1 MIPLAHQRRFTEKA
15 PKKYGVWHA
24 CGVGKTMTGL
34 FTVVNRA
41 SNCLIVCPKGVK
53 SKWLEAVKLFPS
65 LVTKVMTKE
74 EFKKAAP
81 TLPYYDAVI
90 IDEAHHFSGIKSDM
104 HKSMVKY
111 IKRQKIQQVYPMT
124 ATPYRREAWNIYALA
139 KIMGHEWDYINFRNI
154 FYREQRFGPRV
165 VWVPKAGMEQEIA
178 TLVRAI
184 GDVVAYSEC
193 GDLPPIQHKVEY
205 LNTTPAQKNAMK
217 MLEKLE
223 ANPLTFYLRE
233 HQIMSGVFMDQP
245 VHTEKA
251 EYIRDLCEANKKVAV
266 FCRYT
271 DQIEYLKNF
280 FENFEQE
287 VYVIDG
293 KTKDKNE
300 TANDIEGATR
310 CIALIQADSAE
321 GFELP
326 TIDVIVFA
334 SMSYSYL
341 AYTQSMGRF
350 IRINKQ
356 NTPKLFIYLLTKD
369 TIDEE
374 VYKNIMKK
382 QNFDLAI
389 YSKEH
394 EKI

>member
-1 MIPLAHQRRFTEKA
+1 
-15 PKKYGVWHA
+15 
-24 CGVGKTMTGL
+24 
-34 FTVVNRA
+34 
-41 SNCLIVCPKGVK
+41 
-53 SKWLEAVKLFPS
+53 
-65 LVTKVMTKE
+65 
-74 EFKKAAP
+74 
-81 TLPYYDAVI
+81 
-90 IDEAHHFSGIKSDM
+90 
-104 HKSMVKY
+104 
-111 IKRQKIQQVYPMT
+111 
-124 ATPYRREAWNIYALA
+124 
-139 KIMGHEWDYINFRNI
+139 
-154 FYREQRFGPRV
+154 
-165 VWVPKAGMEQEIA
+165 
-178 TLVRAI
+178 
-184 GDVVAYSEC
+184 
-193 GDLPPIQHKVEY
+193 
-205 LNTTPAQKNAMK
+205 
-217 MLEKLE
+217 
-223 ANPLTFYLRE
+223 
-233 HQIMSGVFMDQP
+233 MSGVFMDQP

-300 TANDIEGATR
+300 TANDIEGASR

-350 IRINKQ
+350 IRINKK